1 MAFAEDG
8 TSTPPTDPPTPL
20 IKDELQITSSLK
32 DLQTDEQRK
41 VLDIVTEVRKCGLD
55 RILELPQ
62 LVVCGDQSAG
72 KSSVLEVCMIQLLE
86 YVLESVRDC

>member
-1 MAFAEDG
+1 MTPIEDDTP
-8 TSTPPTDPPTPL
+8 TSPTEPPTPL
-20 IKDELQITSSLK
+20 GMDDLHITSSLK

-41 VLDIVTEVRKCGLD
+41 VLDIVTQVRKCGLD

-72 KSSVLEVCMIQLLE
+72 KSSVLEVRMRLR
-86 YVLESVRDC
+86 SNSP